1 MSDERGGDSLREEIA
16 FIKNALEEGRT
27 YARMRSADFA
37 VWGAAIAAGYF
48 GTYAHVTHIWSADPR
63 LIWYVPVGLAWAFSL
78 RNTIPA
84 LIRRAPRTAPSLMV
98 RTLRAI
104 WLGYGL
110 TAMTLAILAFGG
122 ANNPEWFG
130 AVTAAMLGL
139 CFFVTGA
146 VSGIGWLR
154 GLAFGWWG
162 AAAVLFVMRHEAE
175 QLLAGGVFMLA
186 LLFLPGL
193 VLWLRR
199 PDAHG

>member
-1 MSDERGGDSLREEIA
+1 MGEDKLREEIA

-48 GTYAHVTHIWSADPR
+48 GTYAHVTHLWSADPR
-63 LIWYVPVGLAWAFSL
+63 LIWYVPVAAAWAFSL
-78 RNTIPA
+78 RDAIPA
-84 LIRRAPRTAPSLMV
+84 LIRRAPRTAPSPMV
-98 RTLRAI
+98 RTLRAV
-104 WLGYGL
+104 WLGYGI
-110 TAMTLAILAFGG
+110 TATMLAVLAFS
-122 ANNPEWFG
+122 ATNHPEWFDT
-130 AVTAAMLGL
+130 VTAAMLGL

-154 GLAFGWWG
+154 GLACGWWG
-162 AAAVLFVMRHEAE
+162 AAAVLFIMRDDTE

-199 PDAHG
+199 PAAHG